1 MALILTDAGAQQ
13 ILKKYF
19 KNQAPAGG
27 NNLTLKLFIN
37 NVTVSDTMVAADLVE
52 AAGGGYAAATM
63 ATTDGTI
70 TVVNGISQIA
80 YPQSQFVFTGALTG
94 NATIYGYYIVDAD
107 NTLIFVERAPA
118 GYTPMSNGDMYAITP
133 IIQLSKGTPS

>member
-19 KNQAPAGG
+19 KNQSPAGG
-27 NNLTLKLFIN
+27 NNLTLKLFTNDI
-37 NVTVSDTMVAADLVE
+37 TVSDATVAADLIE
-52 AAGGGYAAATM
+52 ATGGGYVSATM

-70 TVVNGISQIA
+70 SLVNGIAQVA

-94 NATIYGYYIVDAD
+94 NPTIFGYYIVDAD
-107 NTLIFVERAPA
+107 NALIFVERAPA

>member
-1 MALILTDAGAQQ
+1 MSLILTDAGAQQ

-19 KNQAPAGG
+19 KNQAPTGG
-27 NNLTLKLFIN
+27 NNLTLKLFTNDI
-37 NVTVSDTMVAADLVE
+37 VVSDSTVTSDLVE
-52 AAGGGYAAATM
+52 ATGGGYTSATM

-80 YPQSQFVFTGALTG
+80 YPQSQFVFTGALTT
-94 NATIYGYYIVDAD
+94 NPTVYGYYIVDAD
-107 NTLIFVERAPA
+107 NTLIFVEKAPA

-133 IIQLSKGTPS
+133 IIQLSKGTPT

>member
-70 TVVNGISQIA
+70 TVVSGISQIA

-107 NTLIFVERAPA
+107 NTLIFAERAPA